1 MSLNSQMLTNSRC
14 LTTYTQL
21 NELQEYWKK
30 KCWRFKTRDF
40 LKKVNGF
47 SRQIATDVTLENTL
61 VIIKVQIL
69 FAQWVLHRHFGALHL
84 DCCRLSAVFWIIPTV
99 CTPTGSYWR
108 QCYTVPADWACLHY
122 TSAENFCQSFRI
134 AITSAQHVSKFWF
147 IPIAFSGAVS

>member
-1 MSLNSQMLTNSRC
+1 MNSKIEKR
-14 LTTYTQL
+14 
-21 NELQEYWKK
+21 
-30 KCWRFKTRDF
+30 KCWRFNEGF
-40 LKKVNGF
+40 IKKVNDF

-108 QCYTVPADWACLHY
+108 QCYTVPADWAFLHY
-122 TSAENFCQSFRI
+122 TSAENFCQSFR
-134 AITSAQHVSKFWF
+134 S
-147 IPIAFSGAVS
+147 PLYFSSSTCLFLIHPYCIQWSRVLDSCLLYFHTM